1 MSENKSIEFIH
12 KYEITK
18 HPLKQFNEVKI
29 LLKDGQA
36 VKCHKV
42 PSQLVPTQIEGQYA
56 KEYELCSTL
65 CSRAIIGVQDGN
77 LFYCQTCEANNTKF
91 SVSNVQ
97 IEPAKPKIG
106 IIEVKWQRRNTY

>member
-1 MSENKSIEFIH
+1 MSENKPIEFIH
-12 KYEITK
+12 KYEITN
-18 HPLKQFNEVKI
+18 HPLKQFKEVKI

-56 KEYELCSTL
+56 KEYELCSTH

-77 LFYCQTCEANNTKF
+77 LFYCQNCEANNIKF
-91 SVSNVQ
+91 AVSNVQ
-97 IEPAKPKIG
+97 IEPAKPKL
-106 IIEVKWQRRNTY
+106 ELLK